1 MPRLILTSL
10 AVILLHVWITA
21 AFASEPDRSGV
32 STSRTELIRH
42 AALPTDRILRHA
54 TEVPFDADMA
64 RKPEVP
70 ANDERRLSPR
80 FQASV
85 EWQPSASDVGISSYD
100 LSVQQPIYPVFGP
113 PPPFINAGYSF
124 TRIDA
129 PASFGLPDSLHEYSL
144 GMSWMRR
151 INEAWRAR
159 VTLSTAFASDLDNT
173 GTDAWQFRGGAF
185 ALYRPNEQWSYAAG
199 VLATGRADLPVIPA
213 VGLVWEPKRDVKV
226 NLMMPNPRLSLLFA
240 ETTARQHW
248 VYFGGG
254 ISGGTWAYQRG
265 DGTND
270 LLSYGEW
277 RLVAGW
283 EFFPPQPPGTF
294 RPSGPRFNA
303 EIGYSVG
310 RNFEFDSHRPDLS
323 LSNALL
329 LRTSVSF

>member
-32 STSRTELIRH
+32 STSPSELIRH

-151 INEAWRAR
+151 IN
-159 VTLSTAFASDLDNT
+159 
-173 GTDAWQFRGGAF
+173 
-185 ALYRPNEQWSYAAG
+185 
-199 VLATGRADLPVIPA
+199 
-213 VGLVWEPKRDVKV
+213 
-226 NLMMPNPRLSLLFA
+226 
-240 ETTARQHW
+240 
-248 VYFGGG
+248 
-254 ISGGTWAYQRG
+254 
-265 DGTND
+265 
-270 LLSYGEW
+270 
-277 RLVAGW
+277 
-283 EFFPPQPPGTF
+283 
-294 RPSGPRFNA
+294 
-303 EIGYSVG
+303 
-310 RNFEFDSHRPDLS
+310 
-323 LSNALL
+323 
-329 LRTSVSF
+329 